1 MFYINTALQGFILNP
16 ENTRNPASAYDKP
29 VLAYHSCTAYDFQ
42 FLDSEGVPVPLR
54 DSDTL
59 TLALDK
65 DYQRETP
72 LMAWCGSAEIIN
84 AEQGIVSFLIDCS
97 AESFYSNV
105 KNGAMS
111 PIMEIALYRG
121 GDTRG
126 IVLLQDTVTAKPR
139 VQTTEGAPA
148 SGTPEYYNAAQ
159 VDALLKAGY
168 EVEYSNDGETWG
180 AAPDKVKFIRV
191 RYQNLNGEW
200 ATIDVSSLSA
210 SAAGAGKSAY
220 EIAVENGFEGDE
232 TAWLESLIGPAGLSA
247 YGVAQE
253 AGFPGTVHEWLTSL
267 TGPQGEPGKNAY
279 EVAQENG
286 FTGTEE
292 DFIASLKGE
301 PGQDLKIDATGEL
314 SELDVYGA
322 EPKGFT
328 FAAAVTDPVAQTTKL
343 YIYVKKSD
351 SLNHWCNPTVITYYS
366 RNGKDGEN
374 VKLIPPMEFKAPTEE
389 DKSDYISFSLS
400 KYPAA
405 YVAAVCIDTA
415 DGEYK
420 LPYNS
425 AMGIAKIV
433 KRSDGKTYV
442 YFGNLVPE
450 YETGRIYF
458 SQGVAEKTLWM
469 LYQEQGGK
477 YSYND
482 FCSKIFELIGEGKTL
497 TGTTV
502 YVISGK
508 QGEALTQA
516 LDVAAADG
524 SDVSYA
530 VTEGTLPAGLTLSGS
545 TISGTPEENGTSA
558 VTITASAGG
567 ATLEISVTFM
577 IDQALKMYYGYVND
591 GATYKV
597 SQITGDMLTLQ
608 TVTEADAGAMQVN
621 VTAPAGA
628 VLFVLVPADS
638 GLTVMQ
644 DNGVGGQV
652 TFNEDNGATGTGA
665 NGIDLTLNGTAYKAY
680 GEFSLVDAE
689 TIIYIG
695 E

>member
-159 VDALLKAGY
+159 VNALLKSGY
-168 EVEYSNDGETWG
+168 EVEYSNDGETWR
-180 AAPDKVKFIRV
+180 ATPDNVKFIRF

-253 AGFPGTVHEWLTSL
+253 AGFSGTVQEWLASL

-279 EVAQENG
+279 EVAQKNG

-366 RNGKDGEN
+366 RNGKDEN

-425 AMGIAKIV
+425 AMGVEKIV

-458 SQGVAEKTLWM
+458 AQGVAEKTLWM

-482 FCSKIFELIGEGKTL
+482 FCRKIFELIGEGETNPDEPEV
-497 TGTTV
+497 TG
-502 YVISGK
+502 
-508 QGEALTQA
+508 
-516 LDVAAADG
+516 
-524 SDVSYA
+524 
-530 VTEGTLPAGLTLSGS
+530 
-545 TISGTPEENGTSA
+545 
-558 VTITASAGG
+558 
-567 ATLEISVTFM
+567 
-577 IDQALKMYYGYVND
+577 KMYYGYVTAETA
-591 GATYKV
+591 GMMT
-597 SQITGDMLTLQ
+597 SLTQLTQ
-608 TVTEADAGAMQVN
+608 NIIEAAIEAGTVTECDAAAIGKISMN
-621 VTAPAGA
+621 APAYSWIIA
-628 VLFVLVPADS
+628 ILPDTLTARND
-638 GLTVMQ
+638 GL
-644 DNGVGGQV
+644 GGKV
-652 TFNEDNGATGTGA
+652 AFILDNGAAGSGA
-665 NGIDLTLNGTAYKAY
+665 NGADLTLGETAYKVY
-680 GEFSLVDAE
+680 GELQIITAQTS
-689 TIIYIG
+689 IYI
-695 E
+695 EEA

>member
-366 RNGKDGEN
+366 RNGKDEN

-425 AMGIAKIV
+425 AMGVEKIV

-458 SQGVAEKTLWM
+458 AQGVAEKTLWM

-482 FCSKIFELIGEGKTL
+482 FCRKIFELIGEGETNPDEPEV
-497 TGTTV
+497 TG
-502 YVISGK
+502 
-508 QGEALTQA
+508 
-516 LDVAAADG
+516 
-524 SDVSYA
+524 
-530 VTEGTLPAGLTLSGS
+530 
-545 TISGTPEENGTSA
+545 
-558 VTITASAGG
+558 
-567 ATLEISVTFM
+567 
-577 IDQALKMYYGYVND
+577 KMYYGYVND

-621 VTAPAGA
+621 VTASAGA

-644 DNGVGGQV
+644 DDGVGGKV
-652 TFNEDNGATGTGA
+652 PFNEDNGATGTGA
-665 NGIDLTLNGTAYKAY
+665 NGIDLTLNGITYKAY

>member
-139 VQTTEGAPA
+139 VQTTEGTPA

-180 AAPDKVKFIRV
+180 ATPDKVKFIRF

-200 ATIDVSSLSA
+200 AEIDVSSLSVP
-210 SAAGAGKSAY
+210 AAGAGKSAY

-232 TAWLESLIGPAGLSA
+232 TEWLESLIGPAGLSA

-253 AGFPGTVHEWLTSL
+253 AGFRGTVQEWLASL

-328 FAAAVTDPVAQTTKL
+328 FAATVTDPVAQTTKL

-389 DKSDYISFSLS
+389 GKSDYISFSLS

-425 AMGIAKIV
+425 AMGVEKIV

-458 SQGVAEKTLWM
+458 AQGVAKKTLWM

-482 FCSKIFELIGEGKTL
+482 FCSKIFELIGEGETKPDEPEV
-497 TGTTV
+497 TG
-502 YVISGK
+502 
-508 QGEALTQA
+508 
-516 LDVAAADG
+516 
-524 SDVSYA
+524 
-530 VTEGTLPAGLTLSGS
+530 
-545 TISGTPEENGTSA
+545 
-558 VTITASAGG
+558 
-567 ATLEISVTFM
+567 
-577 IDQALKMYYGYVND
+577 KMYYGYVTAETA
-591 GATYKV
+591 GMMTSV
-597 SQITGDMLTLQ
+597 TQLTQ
-608 TVTEADAGAMQVN
+608 SIIEAAIAAGTVTECDAAALGKLSMA
-621 VTAPAGA
+621 APAYSWIIA
-628 VLFVLVPADS
+628 ILPDTLKALKDD
-638 GLTVMQ
+638 GL
-644 DNGVGGQV
+644 GGKV
-652 TFNEDNGATGTGA
+652 AFTLDNGAAGSGA
-665 NGIDLTLNGTAYKAY
+665 NGADLTLGETAYKVY
-680 GEFSLVDAE
+680 GELQIITAQTS
-689 TIIYIG
+689 IYIENKG
-695 E
+695 

>member
-139 VQTTEGAPA
+139 VQTTEGTPA

-180 AAPDKVKFIRV
+180 ATPDKVKFIRF

-200 ATIDVSSLSA
+200 AEIDVSSLSVP
-210 SAAGAGKSAY
+210 AAGAGKSAY

-232 TAWLESLIGPAGLSA
+232 TEWLESLIGPAGLSA

-253 AGFPGTVHEWLTSL
+253 AGFSGTVQEWLASL

-314 SELDVYGA
+314 SELDVYGV

-328 FAAAVTDPVAQTTKL
+328 FAATVTDPVAQTTKL

-425 AMGIAKIV
+425 AMGVEKIV

-458 SQGVAEKTLWM
+458 AQGVAEKTLWM

-482 FCSKIFELIGEGKTL
+482 FCSKIFELIGEGETKPDEPEV
-497 TGTTV
+497 TG
-502 YVISGK
+502 
-508 QGEALTQA
+508 
-516 LDVAAADG
+516 
-524 SDVSYA
+524 
-530 VTEGTLPAGLTLSGS
+530 
-545 TISGTPEENGTSA
+545 
-558 VTITASAGG
+558 
-567 ATLEISVTFM
+567 
-577 IDQALKMYYGYVND
+577 KMYYGYVTAETA
-591 GATYKV
+591 GMMTSV
-597 SQITGDMLTLQ
+597 TQLTQ
-608 TVTEADAGAMQVN
+608 SIIEAAISAGTVTECDAAAIGKLSM
-621 VTAPAGA
+621 TAPAYSWIIA
-628 VLFVLVPADS
+628 ILPDTLTARKDD
-638 GLTVMQ
+638 GL
-644 DNGVGGQV
+644 GGKV
-652 TFNEDNGATGTGA
+652 AFTLDNGAAGSGA
-665 NGIDLTLNGTAYKAY
+665 NGADLTLGETAYKVY
-680 GEFSLVDAE
+680 GELQIITAQTS
-689 TIIYIG
+689 IYI
-695 E
+695 EEA

>member
-232 TAWLESLIGPAGLSA
+232 TAWIESLIGPAGLSA

-366 RNGKDGEN
+366 RNGKDEN

-425 AMGIAKIV
+425 AMGVEKIV

-458 SQGVAEKTLWM
+458 AQGVAEKTLWM

-482 FCSKIFELIGEGKTL
+482 FCRKIFELIGEGETNPDEPEV
-497 TGTTV
+497 TG
-502 YVISGK
+502 
-508 QGEALTQA
+508 
-516 LDVAAADG
+516 
-524 SDVSYA
+524 
-530 VTEGTLPAGLTLSGS
+530 
-545 TISGTPEENGTSA
+545 
-558 VTITASAGG
+558 
-567 ATLEISVTFM
+567 
-577 IDQALKMYYGYVND
+577 KMYYGYVTAETA
-591 GATYKV
+591 GMMT
-597 SQITGDMLTLQ
+597 SLTQLTQ
-608 TVTEADAGAMQVN
+608 NIIEAAIEAGTVTECDAAAIGKISMN
-621 VTAPAGA
+621 APAYSWIIA
-628 VLFVLVPADS
+628 ILPDTLTARKDD
-638 GLTVMQ
+638 GL
-644 DNGVGGQV
+644 GGKV
-652 TFNEDNGATGTGA
+652 AFILDNGAAGSGA
-665 NGIDLTLNGTAYKAY
+665 NGADLTLGETAYKVY
-680 GEFSLVDAE
+680 GELQIITAQTS
-689 TIIYIG
+689 IYI
-695 E
+695 EEA

>member
-16 ENTRNPASAYDKP
+16 ENTRNPATSYEKP
-29 VLAYHSCTAYDFQ
+29 VLAYHSCTAYEFQ
-42 FLDSEGVPVPLR
+42 FLDSEGAPVPLR

-159 VDALLKAGY
+159 VNALLKSGY
-168 EVEYSNDGETWG
+168 EVEYSNDGETWR
-180 AAPDKVKFIRV
+180 ATPDNVKFIRF

-253 AGFPGTVHEWLTSL
+253 AGFPGTVHEWLASL

-292 DFIASLKGE
+292 DFIASLKGD

-351 SLNHWCNPTVITYYS
+351 SLNHWCNPTVITYFS
-366 RNGKDGEN
+366 RNGDDGEN

-425 AMGIAKIV
+425 AMGVKKIV

-458 SQGVAEKTLWM
+458 AQGVAEKTLWM

-482 FCSKIFELIGEGKTL
+482 FCRKIFELIGEGETNPDEPEV
-497 TGTTV
+497 TG
-502 YVISGK
+502 
-508 QGEALTQA
+508 
-516 LDVAAADG
+516 
-524 SDVSYA
+524 
-530 VTEGTLPAGLTLSGS
+530 
-545 TISGTPEENGTSA
+545 
-558 VTITASAGG
+558 
-567 ATLEISVTFM
+567 
-577 IDQALKMYYGYVND
+577 KMYYGYVTAEAA
-591 GATYKV
+591 GMMT
-597 SQITGDMLTLQ
+597 SLTQLTQ
-608 TVTEADAGAMQVN
+608 SIIEAAISAGTVTECDAAAIGKLSMN
-621 VTAPAGA
+621 APAYSWIVAILPGDA
-628 VLFVLVPADS
+628 LKALKDD
-638 GLTVMQ
+638 GL
-644 DNGVGGQV
+644 GGKV
-652 TFNEDNGATGTGA
+652 AFTLDNGAAGSGA
-665 NGIDLTLNGTAYKAY
+665 NGADLTLGETAYKVY
-680 GEFSLVDAE
+680 GELQIVTAQTS
-689 TIIYIG
+689 IYI
-695 E
+695 EEA

>member
-16 ENTRNPASAYDKP
+16 ENTRNPASAYEKP
-29 VLAYHSCTAYDFQ
+29 VLAYHSCTSYEFQ
-42 FLDSEGVPVPLR
+42 FLDSEGVPVSLR

-72 LMAWCGSAEIIN
+72 LMAWCGSAEIVN

-97 AESFYSNV
+97 SESFYSNV

-126 IVLLQDTVTAKPR
+126 IVLLQDNVTAKPR
-139 VQTTEGAPA
+139 VQTTEGAPT

-168 EVEYSNDGETWG
+168 EVEYSNDGKTWG
-180 AAPDKVKFIRV
+180 VTPDEVKFIRF
-191 RYQNLNGEW
+191 RHLNLNGEW
-200 ATIDVSSLSA
+200 AEIDVSSLSA

-232 TAWLESLIGPAGLSA
+232 TEWLESLIGPAGLSA

-253 AGFPGTVHEWLTSL
+253 AGFSGTVQEWLASL
-267 TGPQGEPGKNAY
+267 TGPQGKPGKSIY
-279 EVAQENG
+279 EVAKENG

-292 DFIASLKGE
+292 DFIASMKGE

-328 FAAAVTDPVAQTTKL
+328 FAATVTDPVAQTTKL
-343 YIYVKKSD
+343 YLYIKKSD
-351 SLNHWCNPTVITYYS
+351 SLNHWCNPAVITYYS
-366 RNGKDGEN
+366 RNGQDGEN

-425 AMGIAKIV
+425 AMGIEKIV
-433 KRSDGKTYV
+433 KRSDGKFYV

-458 SQGVAEKTLWM
+458 AQGVAEKTLWM

-477 YSYND
+477 YNYSD
-482 FCSKIFELIGEGKTL
+482 FCRKIFELIGEGETNPDEPEV
-497 TGTTV
+497 TG
-502 YVISGK
+502 
-508 QGEALTQA
+508 
-516 LDVAAADG
+516 
-524 SDVSYA
+524 
-530 VTEGTLPAGLTLSGS
+530 
-545 TISGTPEENGTSA
+545 
-558 VTITASAGG
+558 
-567 ATLEISVTFM
+567 
-577 IDQALKMYYGYVND
+577 KMYYGCIND
-591 GATYKV
+591 GTTYKV
-597 SQITGDMLTLQ
+597 SQITADMLTAD
-608 TVTEADAGAMQVN
+608 TVTEADAGAL
-621 VTAPAGA
+621 TATVPQTMGG
-628 VLFVLVPADS
+628 VLFVLVPATS
-638 GLTVMQ
+638 GLIVKK
-644 DNGVGGQV
+644 DDGVGNKV
-652 TFNEDNGATGTGA
+652 AFDEDIGASGTGA
-665 NGIDLTLNGTAYKAY
+665 NGATITLNGTDYKAY
-680 GEFSLVDAE
+680 GEFSLIDAD

-695 E
+695 G

>member
-97 AESFYSNV
+97 AKSFYSNV

-366 RNGKDGEN
+366 RNGKDEN

-425 AMGIAKIV
+425 AMGVEKIV

-458 SQGVAEKTLWM
+458 AQGVAEKTLWM

-482 FCSKIFELIGEGKTL
+482 FCRKIFELIGEGETNPDEPEV
-497 TGTTV
+497 TG
-502 YVISGK
+502 
-508 QGEALTQA
+508 
-516 LDVAAADG
+516 
-524 SDVSYA
+524 
-530 VTEGTLPAGLTLSGS
+530 
-545 TISGTPEENGTSA
+545 
-558 VTITASAGG
+558 
-567 ATLEISVTFM
+567 
-577 IDQALKMYYGYVND
+577 KMYYGYVTAETA
-591 GATYKV
+591 GMMT
-597 SQITGDMLTLQ
+597 SLTQLTQ
-608 TVTEADAGAMQVN
+608 NIIEAAIEAGTVTECDAAAIGKISMN
-621 VTAPAGA
+621 APAYSWIIA
-628 VLFVLVPADS
+628 ILPDTLTARKDD
-638 GLTVMQ
+638 GL
-644 DNGVGGQV
+644 GGKV
-652 TFNEDNGATGTGA
+652 AFILDNGAAGSGA
-665 NGIDLTLNGTAYKAY
+665 NGADLTLGETAYKVY
-680 GEFSLVDAE
+680 GELQIITAQTS
-689 TIIYIG
+689 IYI
-695 E
+695 EEA

>member
-366 RNGKDGEN
+366 RNGKDEN

-425 AMGIAKIV
+425 AMGVEKIV

-458 SQGVAEKTLWM
+458 AQGVAEKTLWM

-482 FCSKIFELIGEGKTL
+482 FCRKIFELIGEGETNPDEPEV
-497 TGTTV
+497 TG
-502 YVISGK
+502 
-508 QGEALTQA
+508 
-516 LDVAAADG
+516 
-524 SDVSYA
+524 
-530 VTEGTLPAGLTLSGS
+530 
-545 TISGTPEENGTSA
+545 
-558 VTITASAGG
+558 
-567 ATLEISVTFM
+567 
-577 IDQALKMYYGYVND
+577 KMDYGYVTAETA
-591 GATYKV
+591 GMMT
-597 SQITGDMLTLQ
+597 SLTQLTQ
-608 TVTEADAGAMQVN
+608 NIIEAAIEAGTVTECDAAAIGKISMN
-621 VTAPAGA
+621 APAYSWIIA
-628 VLFVLVPADS
+628 ILPDTLTARKDD
-638 GLTVMQ
+638 GL
-644 DNGVGGQV
+644 GGKV
-652 TFNEDNGATGTGA
+652 AFILDNGAAGSGA
-665 NGIDLTLNGTAYKAY
+665 NGADLTLGETAYKVY
-680 GEFSLVDAE
+680 GELQIITAQTS
-689 TIIYIG
+689 IYI
-695 E
+695 EEA